1 MPRSLYCS
9 LSRQCKYG
17 KGYGKSGNPY
27 RGSRNGRRWKGRARG
42 GGGAGRTHDGIGAN
56 YFVS

>member
-27 RGSRNGRRWKGRARG
+27 MGAAERAEDEKGERGEEEEQVERMTA
-42 GGGAGRTHDGIGAN
+42 
-56 YFVS
+56 